1 MWIGLIVSIILG
13 AFGQV
18 LMKEGM
24 KAAGPV
30 PLSSGIPVLFDY
42 FFHAIFSLQLIGAA
56 LCYGVSFLL
65 WLGVLSVADLSLAR
79 PIMSAGYLIT
89 MAYGIYAGEEV
100 TPGRIVGTLFII
112 LGIVFIA
119 RSGNS

>member
-1 MWIGLIVSIILG
+1 MWIGLIISILLG
-13 AFGQV
+13 AFGQI
-18 LMKEGM
+18 LMKVAM

-42 FFHAIFSLQLIGAA
+42 FLHAAFSLPLIGAA
-56 LCYGVSFLL
+56 ACYGVSFLL

-79 PIMSAGYLIT
+79 PIMSLGYLVT

-100 TPGRIVGTLFII
+100 TPGRIVGTLFIV